1 MGAKAYFF
9 VKSTSEADRSR
20 DAEWIRDL
28 EAMPEVERVHRVT
41 GRYDLLISV
50 EASNSA
56 LLVADRI
63 RANRSVEC
71 LAVCF
76 SPIGPE
82 LRPRAA

>member
-1 MGAKAYFF
+1 MGARAYFF
-9 VKSTSEADRSR
+9 VKFTVEADRSR
-20 DAEWIRDL
+20 DAEWVRGL
-28 EAMPEVERVHRVT
+28 EAIPEVERVHRVV

-50 EASNSA
+50 QASKSA

-71 LAVCF
+71 LAICF